1 MRHFSDNSVLEF
13 IYYQLASEQIM
24 DTLEEH
30 ISDGSASSKNNND
43 DKNAVIIYGVRQI
56 DKELPINLIVMAQ
69 NFLRIE

>member
-1 MRHFSDNSVLEF
+1 MEF

-56 DKELPINLIVMAQ
+56 DKELPINLIAMAQ

>member
-1 MRHFSDNSVLEF
+1 MEF

>member
-43 DKNAVIIYGVRQI
+43 DKNAVIIYGVRQN

>member
-24 DTLEEH
+24 DTLEEN

-43 DKNAVIIYGVRQI
+43 DKNAVIIYGVRQN

>member
-1 MRHFSDNSVLEF
+1 MLWNLLS
-13 IYYQLASEQIM
+13 IYYKLALEQIM

-43 DKNAVIIYGVRQI
+43 DKNAVIIYGVRQN
-56 DKELPINLIVMAQ
+56 DKELPINLMVLVQ

>member
-1 MRHFSDNSVLEF
+1 MLWNLLS
-13 IYYQLASEQIM
+13 IYYKLALEQIM

>member
-1 MRHFSDNSVLEF
+1 MLWNLLS
-13 IYYQLASEQIM
+13 IYYKLALEQIM

-43 DKNAVIIYGVRQI
+43 DKNAVIIYRVRQN
-56 DKELPINLIVMAQ
+56 DKQLPINLIVLVQ

>member
-1 MRHFSDNSVLEF
+1 MLWNLLS
-13 IYYQLASEQIM
+13 IYYKLALEQIM

-43 DKNAVIIYGVRQI
+43 DKNAVIIYGVRQN
-56 DKELPINLIVMAQ
+56 DKELPINLIVLVQ

>member
-1 MRHFSDNSVLEF
+1 MEF

-43 DKNAVIIYGVRQI
+43 DKNAVIIYGVRQN
-56 DKELPINLIVMAQ
+56 DKELPINLIVLVQ

>member
-1 MRHFSDNSVLEF
+1 MEF

-30 ISDGSASSKNNND
+30 ISDGGASSKNNND

>member
-43 DKNAVIIYGVRQI
+43 DKNAVIIYGVRQN
-56 DKELPINLIVMAQ
+56 DKELPINLIVLVQ